1 MSSRWYIDKIRG
13 VRSSVPECSTSVGIG
28 AYATSPRLRGTKQTD
43 PPRPKGRSSSK
54 GHTITRFSLSLS
66 LSCKKAHQKTFA
78 SEFSIRPLPLL
89 FSPTHSVTLCL
100 VVVLFGLFFFL
111 IIMII
116 SFLSTYLDKKT
127 SRCNLLL
134 RNRIIC

>member
-54 GHTITRFSLSLS
+54 GHTITRLLLLLLLFGSAIVLSLS
-66 LSCKKAHQKTFA
+66 LYFATFYTRVL
-78 SEFSIRPLPLL
+78 SVRTSISIYFDAVSYFRSIYTSTPLVFEYCVTAAAAANNISL
-89 FSPTHSVTLCL
+89 F
-100 VVVLFGLFFFL
+100 
-111 IIMII
+111 I
-116 SFLSTYLDKKT
+116 
-127 SRCNLLL
+127 
-134 RNRIIC
+134 